1 MNKTYSCINWEN
13 YPSSN
18 TPIND
23 ENLNK
28 IDRSID
34 TIDNRVI
41 ALDTSKA
48 TKEEIAPLISD
59 VQFNESTGTFTI
71 TRKNGSLFVIDTKLE
86 KIAINWT
93 YDVTTQQIILTLDD
107 GTNQYIDL
115 SALITQYEFL
125 DTDTINFQVQ
135 TDGTVKAIVKDG
147 SITEEKLQSN
157 YLAQIKVESAKAQTN
172 ASNAATSAQEAE
184 SWAHGNTGI
193 RVEENTNNSKY
204 WSEQAKQTY
213 NDFLNAEK
221 VTGVKGNAEAAYRT
235 GNVNITPE
243 NIGAMSLKGGKIGN
257 AEEWIKISPVIIE
270 GDSNS
275 TLSNF
280 YEIDANNVK
289 ASVLYYNNQ
298 DTDER
303 YLKSGDDIIGNF
315 TVQSKT
321 QNLIQP
327 LKVRDTRVDILKYNA
342 ASTTEKSYSAVSI
355 QKDKISI
362 GNEHTSQ
369 TLIQSD
375 TIKIQN
381 SSPMGSL
388 TLHQHSGYYITLKSK
403 EIGFHD
409 VAGMDLS
416 QQLKIPG
423 NFGGVYFLNDGY
435 DSTIVTNSGLYFPL
449 NRFSMRQ
456 ATATDGFY
464 LGLSNITNPMNGT
477 MPNMAVNEES
487 YDSLLKFSRMDT
499 LLSNN
504 GRISIYGKDGVALGF
519 EKGNGKFLESAN
531 PLIDNT
537 FQVKFRDNKGRYFGM
552 NIPNGYLSDTSIA
565 SKLGIFF
572 NGDFF
577 FLNDGNVTN
586 FNNATQEDKQWLL
599 STSLQNI
606 LIDLHKNISTQGN
619 ITPESIGALSLN
631 GGVLDNDAV
640 LWFNGNEEISSGINI
655 TTTNKEYSSSYFPAY
670 LHFEAKDVRN
680 LDEYYDNWSIDIGA
694 KAGIAITS
702 TGDDYD
708 DKITI
713 KEGYIR
719 LADNT
724 SGDDTIYNSGG
735 IYQKQTTFY
744 IRTLK
749 SSVNLTANSLYPINV
764 DNSQGGN
771 LSPYCDLGQNY
782 GAYKWRNIY
791 AQNGTIQT
799 SDRTTKT
806 DINNLETQKAQAFI
820 NGLTPVSYKMI
831 DGTSG
836 RTHYG
841 FIAQDIEALMNAL
854 SMDSKDFA
862 GFIKSPKKITKY
874 EDENGNKLKKPIE
887 EVIEGEYDYSLR
899 YDEFIAPLIKVVQEQ
914 QKEIERLKEMIAV

>member
-13 YPSSN
+13 YPSGN

-93 YDVTTQQIILTLDD
+93 YDVTTQQRLALLWRDQD
-107 GTNQYIDL
+107 GRGGEQAGLRGGKL
-115 SALITQYEFL
+115 SR
-125 DTDTINFQVQ
+125 Q

-147 SITEEKLQSN
+147 SITEEKLQPN
-157 YLAQIKVESAKAQTN
+157 YLAQIKVESAKAQISE
-172 ASNAATSAQEAE
+172 ANAANSAKKAE

-235 GNVNITPE
+235 GNVKITPE

-369 TLIQSD
+369 TIIQSD

-464 LGLSNITNPMNGT
+464 LGLSNI
-477 MPNMAVNEES
+477 
-487 YDSLLKFSRMDT
+487 
-499 LLSNN
+499 
-504 GRISIYGKDGVALGF
+504 
-519 EKGNGKFLESAN
+519 
-531 PLIDNT
+531 
-537 FQVKFRDNKGRYFGM
+537 
-552 NIPNGYLSDTSIA
+552 
-565 SKLGIFF
+565 
-572 NGDFF
+572 
-577 FLNDGNVTN
+577 
-586 FNNATQEDKQWLL
+586 
-599 STSLQNI
+599 
-606 LIDLHKNISTQGN
+606 
-619 ITPESIGALSLN
+619 
-631 GGVLDNDAV
+631 
-640 LWFNGNEEISSGINI
+640 
-655 TTTNKEYSSSYFPAY
+655 
-670 LHFEAKDVRN
+670 
-680 LDEYYDNWSIDIGA
+680 
-694 KAGIAITS
+694 
-702 TGDDYD
+702 
-708 DKITI
+708 
-713 KEGYIR
+713 IR
-719 LADNT
+719 
-724 SGDDTIYNSGG
+724 
-735 IYQKQTTFY
+735 F
-744 IRTLK
+744 
-749 SSVNLTANSLYPINV
+749 
-764 DNSQGGN
+764 
-771 LSPYCDLGQNY
+771 
-782 GAYKWRNIY
+782 
-791 AQNGTIQT
+791 
-799 SDRTTKT
+799 
-806 DINNLETQKAQAFI
+806 
-820 NGLTPVSYKMI
+820 
-831 DGTSG
+831 
-836 RTHYG
+836 
-841 FIAQDIEALMNAL
+841 
-854 SMDSKDFA
+854 
-862 GFIKSPKKITKY
+862 
-874 EDENGNKLKKPIE
+874 
-887 EVIEGEYDYSLR
+887 
-899 YDEFIAPLIKVVQEQ
+899 
-914 QKEIERLKEMIAV
+914 

>member
-13 YPSSN
+13 YPSGN

-107 GTNQYIDL
+107 GTNQYVDL

-147 SITEEKLQSN
+147 SITEEKLQPN
-157 YLAQIKVESAKAQTN
+157 YLAQIKVESAKAQISE
-172 ASNAATSAQEAE
+172 ANAANSAKKAE

-342 ASTTEKSYSAVSI
+342 ASTI
-355 QKDKISI
+355 
-362 GNEHTSQ
+362 
-369 TLIQSD
+369 LICS
-375 TIKIQN
+375 
-381 SSPMGSL
+381 SSPGAVTSPPCR
-388 TLHQHSGYYITLKSK
+388 TAPSGV
-403 EIGFHD
+403 D
-409 VAGMDLS
+409 
-416 QQLKIPG
+416 
-423 NFGGVYFLNDGY
+423 
-435 DSTIVTNSGLYFPL
+435 
-449 NRFSMRQ
+449 
-456 ATATDGFY
+456 
-464 LGLSNITNPMNGT
+464 
-477 MPNMAVNEES
+477 
-487 YDSLLKFSRMDT
+487 
-499 LLSNN
+499 
-504 GRISIYGKDGVALGF
+504 
-519 EKGNGKFLESAN
+519 
-531 PLIDNT
+531 
-537 FQVKFRDNKGRYFGM
+537 
-552 NIPNGYLSDTSIA
+552 
-565 SKLGIFF
+565 
-572 NGDFF
+572 
-577 FLNDGNVTN
+577 
-586 FNNATQEDKQWLL
+586 
-599 STSLQNI
+599 
-606 LIDLHKNISTQGN
+606 
-619 ITPESIGALSLN
+619 
-631 GGVLDNDAV
+631 
-640 LWFNGNEEISSGINI
+640 
-655 TTTNKEYSSSYFPAY
+655 
-670 LHFEAKDVRN
+670 
-680 LDEYYDNWSIDIGA
+680 
-694 KAGIAITS
+694 ITS
-702 TGDDYD
+702 
-708 DKITI
+708 
-713 KEGYIR
+713 
-719 LADNT
+719 
-724 SGDDTIYNSGG
+724 
-735 IYQKQTTFY
+735 
-744 IRTLK
+744 
-749 SSVNLTANSLYPINV
+749 SLF
-764 DNSQGGN
+764 D
-771 LSPYCDLGQNY
+771 
-782 GAYKWRNIY
+782 
-791 AQNGTIQT
+791 
-799 SDRTTKT
+799 
-806 DINNLETQKAQAFI
+806 
-820 NGLTPVSYKMI
+820 
-831 DGTSG
+831 
-836 RTHYG
+836 
-841 FIAQDIEALMNAL
+841 
-854 SMDSKDFA
+854 
-862 GFIKSPKKITKY
+862 
-874 EDENGNKLKKPIE
+874 
-887 EVIEGEYDYSLR
+887 
-899 YDEFIAPLIKVVQEQ
+899 APT
-914 QKEIERLKEMIAV
+914 